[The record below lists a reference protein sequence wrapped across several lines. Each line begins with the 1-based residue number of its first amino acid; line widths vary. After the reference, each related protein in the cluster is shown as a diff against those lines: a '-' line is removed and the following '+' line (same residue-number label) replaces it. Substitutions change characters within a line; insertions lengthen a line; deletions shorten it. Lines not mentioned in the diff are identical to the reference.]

1 MARNLKPAAPV
12 LKPLDTRFAD
22 AVAVCEPHFP
32 VWDRAVDAYVRS
44 YEPPD
49 GDIERQLS
57 RDEVIG
63 AGNVLCELLI
73 VLCEVEPPQD
83 RWTRPKY
90 CPNSSGLD
98 AWMRSEKF
106 GVDFHLG
113 IDIEQGIYL
122 STELV
127 SPAPLWR
134 MRDDFWWLLA
144 SMTEFGDLRLEQSEC
159 PTPPID
165 QHVTRTLERSRSAV
179 FTLITNYVM
188 FQAEDGYAEPDLGS
202 IDVYWP
208 GDTEWSELLRCGAE
222 CFRRLY
228 RMNYLIYRLNY
239 IGQKAAER
247 HAQKD

>member
-12 LKPLDTRFAD
+12 LKALDTRLAD
-22 AVAVCEPHFP
+22 AVAVCGPHFP
-32 VWDRAVDAYVRS
+32 AWDRAVDAYVHG

-49 GDIERQLS
+49 GDVERQLA

-63 AGNVLCELLI
+63 AGNTLCELLT
-73 VLCEVEPPQD
+73 VLCEVDPPQD
-83 RWTRPKY
+83 QWTRPKY
-90 CPNSSGLD
+90 CPNLSGLD

-113 IDIEQGIYL
+113 IDIGQGIYL

-144 SMTEFGDLRLEQSEC
+144 SMTEFGDLRLEQTAC

-165 QHVTRTLERSRSAV
+165 QHITRTLERSRSAV
-179 FTLITNYVM
+179 FSLITNYVM
-188 FQAEDGYAEPDLGS
+188 FQAEDGYEEPDLGL

-208 GDTEWSELLRCGAE
+208 GDIEWSELLRCGAE

-239 IGQKAAER
+239 IGKKAALRHER
-247 HAQKD
+247 KD